1 MARTDL
7 NLHRQR
13 VADRGVP
20 TRVLLIDTDES
31 VLAALS
37 GRLAGAG
44 FETTCVRSAQ
54 AALELADRDWFPV
67 ILCAGQM
74 PAQMSTMDGLSFTAA
89 LREREGDASY
99 IILMFDQVSTDEL
112 ERGYSVGVDDYL
124 STHAAD
130 AEVLSRISAGLNTA
144 LLRRE
149 LRKSQALLAESQA
162 QRVPDDKEELAVR
175 LRSEIA
181 RARRYRRSISVLLL
195 GVHPIATEQRGAQ
208 KVKASKRVIDP
219 QAGAQFVRTLQ
230 GVIRIEIDTVLLYE
244 QSEQQLQFAIVLPE
258 TGPAEVS
265 KIRSRVRA
273 ALEMRLREH
282 PTMAGAFDVSVG
294 AASTDA
300 SSTRPLSAEEFMA
313 AAEDCRRCMA
323 SCGARRLAAVQTSVM
338 NQVAIP
344 CRYGYAVADHC
355 LEIDQRY
362 GEDEHAEPAEAAVAH
377 SK

>member
-1 MARTDL
+1 
-7 NLHRQR
+7 
-13 VADRGVP
+13 
-20 TRVLLIDTDES
+20 LLIDTDES
-31 VLAALS
+31 VLASLNS
-37 GRLAGAG
+37 RLANAG
-44 FETTCVRSAQ
+44 FEVVCARSAQ
-54 AALELADRDWFPV
+54 EALELADRDWFPV

-74 PAQMSTMDGLSFTAA
+74 PTQTSIMDGLSFAA
-89 LREREGDASY
+89 KLREREGDASY

-112 ERGYSVGVDDYL
+112 ERGYASGVDDYL
-124 STHAAD
+124 STRAAD

-144 LLRRE
+144 MLRRE

-162 QRVPDDKEELAVR
+162 QRAPDDKEQLAVR

-195 GVHPIATEQRGAQ
+195 GVHPIATEQRGAL
-208 KVKASKRVIDP
+208 KANTGKRAIDP

-230 GVIRIEIDTVLLYE
+230 GVIRIEIDTVLVYA
-244 QSEQQLQFAIVLPE
+244 QSERQLEFAIVLPE

-282 PTMAGAFDVSVG
+282 PTMAGAYNVSVG

-300 SSTRPLSAEEFMA
+300 TSTRPLSAEEFMA

-362 GEDEHAEPAEAAVAH
+362 GEDQQAERAKAAVAH

>member
-1 MARTDL
+1 MSTDI
-7 NLHRQR
+7 NLHRR
-13 VADRGVP
+13 RANDLGVP
-20 TRVLLIDTDES
+20 ARVLLVEADDA
-31 VLAALS
+31 VLASLS
-37 GRLAGAG
+37 GRLSGAG
-44 FETTCVRSAQ
+44 FAVTCARSGKE
-54 AALELADRDWFPV
+54 ALQLTNDDWFPV
-67 ILCAGQM
+67 VLCADRM
-74 PAQMSTMDGLSFTAA
+74 PMMDGLSFAA
-89 LREREGDASY
+89 KLREREGDASY
-99 IILMFDQVSTDEL
+99 IILTSDQVSASEL
-112 ERGYSVGVDDYL
+112 ERGYASGVDDYL
-124 STHAAD
+124 STRAAD

-144 LLRRE
+144 TLRRE

-162 QRVPDDKEELAVR
+162 QRSPDDKEQLSVR

-195 GVHPIATEQRGAQ
+195 GVHPIASERNDDS
-208 KVKASKRVIDP
+208 KATARQDKIDP
-219 QAGAQFVRTLQ
+219 QVGAQFVRALQ
-230 GVIRIEIDTVLLYE
+230 GVIRIEIDSVLLYA
-244 QSEQQLQFAIVLPE
+244 QSEQHLQFAVVLPE

-273 ALEMRLREH
+273 ALEMRLRDH

-300 SSTRPLSAEEFMA
+300 SSTRPLTTDEFLA

-362 GEDEHAEPAEAAVAH
+362 GEDQRDGASEATAVGF
-377 SK
+377 K